1 MMGLICNEHVKI
13 YRRARTWIFFAAIT
27 AIAILGA
34 ALKHHT
40 AVQLHDKETVWMFM
54 DSMGRAVYLVIV
66 FASIV
71 AGDIVGGEFAG
82 GTVKLLLI
90 RPHRRWKILLSKYLS
105 VLSFSFTLLVFTVF
119 VAWLVGGLV
128 FGFSGAGEPYLLSY
142 GGHTVSIPASS
153 ESVRTYAYLAIP
165 LLLTSTLAFMIS
177 TLFRSSVVAIALSVF
192 LVLFGPVITEVLRS
206 YAWDRFVLFANWN
219 LAPYFEN
226 DMSPLPNMTLS
237 FSIIVL
243 IVYYVVF
250 LAISWLSFTKR
261 DVSA

>member
-1 MMGLICNEHVKI
+1 
-13 YRRARTWIFFAAIT
+13 
-27 AIAILGA
+27 
-34 ALKHHT
+34 
-40 AVQLHDKETVWMFM
+40 
-54 DSMGRAVYLVIV
+54 
-66 FASIV
+66 
-71 AGDIVGGEFAG
+71 
-82 GTVKLLLI
+82 LLI